1 MHYASNTIIMHR
13 NVTKVATN
21 YMAMPP
27 PPKKNKHPAKLAK
40 LSMKKGSNTHPMMR
54 EYTQN
59 GSLVMMGDRKSG
71 SWSPGTLVP

>member
-27 PPKKNKHPAKLAK
+27 PPKISIQQNSKAQYEVGKQHT
-40 LSMKKGSNTHPMMR
+40 SDVG

-59 GSLVMMGDRKSG
+59 GSFVMMGDRKEAPRLLKHS
-71 SWSPGTLVP
+71 LN